1 MGIKPG
7 ASRKWLLVFFGLTL
21 LVTGCGSTW
30 QNPPLYP
37 QSENIQIGAF
47 ETADSGTASVR
58 TITFETDASPE
69 EVFAFYEQALSDA
82 GWYADDQGGGGVC
95 RATVS
100 FGDRPYEDGFVRYC
114 IGAEAEQTSNQRTHV
129 ILQIWRGRIW

>member
-1 MGIKPG
+1 MIK
-7 ASRKWLLVFFGLTL
+7 LFLTL
-21 LVTGCGSTW
+21 LLLVTILTVCGFKW
-30 QNPPLYP
+30 QNPPIYP
-37 QSENIQIGAF
+37 QGENIHIGAF

-69 EVFAFYEQALSDA
+69 EVLAFYEQALSDA
-82 GWYADDQGGGGVC
+82 GWYADYQGGGGVC

-100 FGDRPYEDGFVRYC
+100 FGDRPYEDGFVGYC
-114 IGAEAEQTSNQRTHV
+114 IGVEAEQTSSQKTHV